1 MTAEEKE
8 QADLD
13 AKQALVTQLE
23 EVNGIAFALFILFG
37 IQSLFSFFRLS
48 LLGFYIYLKPLL
60 ILNFRITDLM
70 T

>member
-23 EVNGIAFALFILFG
+23 EVNGIAFAG
-37 IQSLFSFFRLS
+37 DSKEAQKASV
-48 LLGFYIYLKPLL
+48 
-60 ILNFRITDLM
+60 
-70 T
+70 